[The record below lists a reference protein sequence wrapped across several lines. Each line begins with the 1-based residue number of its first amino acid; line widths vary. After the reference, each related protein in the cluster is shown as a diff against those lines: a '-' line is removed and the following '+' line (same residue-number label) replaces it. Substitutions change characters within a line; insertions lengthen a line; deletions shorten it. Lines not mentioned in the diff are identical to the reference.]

1 MYEVRQRWL
10 GRSAAG
16 LDRGDQVQQG
26 CGLRYALVQ
35 MTVNRCDFQVPPAVP
50 GRYGILSEAESNAA
64 FSNGTDWAEYPVR
77 AYARSRKALETEEAA
92 FDWTRLQPDSIQP

>member
-50 GRYGILSEAESNAA
+50 GWYGILSEAESNAA
-64 FSNGTDWAEYPVR
+64 FWNGTDWAEYPVR
-77 AYARSRKALETEEAA
+77 AYARSTKAFDTEEAA
-92 FDWTRLQPDSIQP
+92 LDWTRLQPDSIQP